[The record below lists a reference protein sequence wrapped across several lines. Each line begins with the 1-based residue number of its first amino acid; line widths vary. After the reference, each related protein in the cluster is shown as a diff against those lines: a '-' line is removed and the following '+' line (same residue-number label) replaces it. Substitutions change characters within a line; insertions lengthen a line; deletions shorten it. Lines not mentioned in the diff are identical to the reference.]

1 MPGNVVQGMAESY
14 SNKLQDNPG
23 GQAGKP
29 VPKTAAERKRLQR
42 EREKQ
47 RLANERPETSDKPQ
61 RKSGAERQKEYRAR
75 KKAKEDG
82 QKWLVSEVARP
93 PPKTGAERQRSY
105 VARKEARAA
114 MDGKE
119 GQTGASG
126 AGWSVEEVH
135 AMPAAQS
142 SGGRHGGA
150 DGEEDMGV
158 DGKDVGNAARA
169 EAGMPADEDSLSYGK
184 ARSGGSGTGRNK
196 QRAAAV
202 DQAGVSAAN
211 MGSKIPISSPGASG
225 KGPRPTSS
233 KRAREELPDAPEE
246 LSDAPG
252 GIYDDEESNEG
263 WADGKK
269 AKPPAKTALERK
281 RLQRERERE
290 RAGKQSVVVKAPP
303 KTDAEKSRDYRARK
317 KAKSKLLLLLS
328 ACGEDE

>member
-93 PPKTGAERQRSY
+93 PPKTGAERQRNY

-114 MDGKE
+114 MDEKV
-119 GQTGASG
+119 GQTGASR
-126 AGWSVEEVH
+126 AGWSVEKVH
-135 AMPAAQS
+135 AMPAASQS
-142 SGGRHGGA
+142 RGGRHGGA
-150 DGEEDMGV
+150 DGEEEMGAE
-158 DGKDVGNAARA
+158 GKDVGGTVRA
-169 EAGMPADEDSLSYGK
+169 ERADKNSLLYENE
-184 ARSGGSGTGRNK
+184 RSGGSGMDRNR
-196 QRAAAV
+196 QCAAAV
-202 DQAGVSAAN
+202 EQAGVAETN
-211 MGSKIPISSPGASG
+211 MGGKSPISPPGESG

-233 KRAREELPDAPEE
+233 KRAREEDDDP
-246 LSDAPG
+246 PG
-252 GIYDDEESNEG
+252 GIFDDEESNEG
-263 WADGKK
+263 WPDRKR

-290 RAGKQSVVVKAPP
+290 RAGKQSVVVKATP

-328 ACGEDE
+328 ACGQGE